1 MPSKGKRIASKRSTS
16 SHKRKRT
23 HGPSGIPQ
31 EQSVIQT
38 ERITTDSS
46 LETKIGPAV
55 EQPPINPTRSESRP
69 RNSVYNF
76 VGPEVKR
83 ILALSTT
90 IMTALVAISFFIQ

>member
-16 SHKRKRT
+16 NHKSKRT
-23 HGPSGIPQ
+23 RGPSGIPQ
-31 EQSVIQT
+31 GQSVIQS

-46 LETKIGPAV
+46 PETRIGSEV
-55 EQPPINPTRSESRP
+55 EQPQINPTRSESRS

-76 VGPEVKR
+76 VGPEVRR

>member
-16 SHKRKRT
+16 NQKRKRT
-23 HGPSGIPQ
+23 RGPSGIPHQ
-31 EQSVIQT
+31 PSVIQA

-46 LETKIGPAV
+46 PETRMEPKV
-55 EQPPINPTRSESRP
+55 EQPQLNPTRSESRS

-76 VGPEVKR
+76 VGPEVRR

-90 IMTALVAISFFIQ
+90 IMTVLVAISFFIQ